1 MRIANLGGRL
11 VLLQDDRAVDVETAS
26 NGRFAAD
33 PQAIYDRWDEFTGW
47 AAEADRPAGD
57 PFDELAF
64 GAPAPAPSQVF
75 AIGLNYDEHA
85 HETGWQPPTDEPP
98 IFTKFASCLAGPFCE
113 VGVPAGGHVDWEVE
127 LVAVIGR
134 PAYRVAAADA
144 WSYVAG
150 LSVGQD
156 ISERVLQLAAT
167 PPQFSFAKSY
177 PNYGPIGPWL
187 VTVDEFDDPDD
198 LELGC
203 SVNGET
209 VQKGR
214 TADMIFSVP
223 ELVERLSAV
232 VRLAPGDVIFTGTPS
247 GVALGRPDPQ
257 WLRPGDELVSYVAG
271 IGHIRQRFVDAT

>member
-11 VLLQDDRAVDVETAS
+11 APLQDDRAVDVETAS

-33 PQAIYDRWDEFTGW
+33 PQAIYDRWVEFTGW
-47 AAEADRPAGD
+47 VAEADRSAGD
-57 PFDELAF
+57 PFDELAL

-85 HETGWQPPTDEPP
+85 HETGWQPPTDELL

-134 PAYRVAAADA
+134 PGVPGPSRRRRLGP
-144 WSYVAG
+144 YVAG

-177 PNYGPIGPWL
+177 PNDWL
-187 VTVDEFDDPDD
+187 DRS
-198 LELGC
+198 LAGH
-203 SVNGET
+203 
-209 VQKGR
+209 R
-214 TADMIFSVP
+214 
-223 ELVERLSAV
+223 RR
-232 VRLAPGDVIFTGTPS
+232 VR
-247 GVALGRPDPQ
+247 
-257 WLRPGDELVSYVAG
+257 RPGRSRAG
-271 IGHIRQRFVDAT
+271 LFGQRGDGAEGPHRGHDLLGPGTGRAAVGRRAACAGRCHLHRHPVRGRFWADPTRSGCARATSS